1 MEYITTKGDS
11 SKAQGVQERSSK
23 VYKFTT
29 DQVASKQQQNKLA
42 NAHTNKLVRPLMTCH
57 LTIFLAC
64 FQSISVGF
72 SKKKEEY

>member
-1 MEYITTKGDS
+1 MKYITIKGDPL
-11 SKAQGVQERSSK
+11 KTQGVRERSSK

-29 DQVASKQQQNKLA
+29 DQVARKQQQNKLA
-42 NAHTNKLVRPLMTCH
+42 NAHTNKRVRPLMTCH

-72 SKKKEEY
+72 SMKKAEY